1 MKLYI
6 SPAALDDIQDIKRYI
21 SEELQNPESAQQ
33 IVVGIVDRMK
43 KVCDFP
49 EIGTPLS
56 SKIGTNTNYRFV
68 SSGNYLAFYRIKE
81 STVFVDR
88 VLYAKRDYTKIL
100 FNEDDLRQ

>member
-6 SPAALDDIQDIKRYI
+6 SPAALEDIQEIKRYI
-21 SEELQNPESAQQ
+21 SEELQNPDSAQKTVVN
-33 IVVGIVDRMK
+33 IVERIK

-49 EIGTPLS
+49 EIGALLS
-56 SKIGTNTNYRFV
+56 SKIGTNTNYRFIL
-68 SSGNYLAFYRIKE
+68 SGNYLAFYRIKE

-100 FNEDDLRQ
+100 FSDNGLQQ